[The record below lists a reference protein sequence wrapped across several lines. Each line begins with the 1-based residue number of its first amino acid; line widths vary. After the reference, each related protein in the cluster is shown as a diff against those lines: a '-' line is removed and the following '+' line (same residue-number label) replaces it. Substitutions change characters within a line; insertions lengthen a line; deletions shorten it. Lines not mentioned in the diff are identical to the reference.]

1 MHGAYIVFGIGVA
14 SLLLSLVVW
23 RDAHRTK
30 QWAQH
35 VVEWQEQQQRTVEQG
50 GMVISVEVNPQPAQ
64 DRLHVLT
71 TQIVRARRQMQ
82 REGSPNLN

>member
-1 MHGAYIVFGIGVA
+1 MV
-14 SLLLSLVVW
+14 
-23 RDAHRTK
+23 RT
-30 QWAQH
+30 
-35 VVEWQEQQQRTVEQG
+35 
-50 GMVISVEVNPQPAQ
+50 VEVNPQPAQ